1 MKAKSGFTLVEILIV
16 VVILGILAAI
26 VIPQFTEASTE
37 AKTSRLC
44 TDLQSVRSQ
53 IELYKIQHNDNLPGT
68 AGAVTF
74 VQSMTGYT
82 LQDGSLADPQ
92 APGAGVFGPY
102 MQVIPTNPF
111 VPTAALA
118 NVVTAGVASAA
129 GDNSSGWYFNTTT
142 GVFQANDAEAGH
154 TSL

>member
-1 MKAKSGFTLVEILIV
+1 
-16 VVILGILAAI
+16 
-26 VIPQFTEASTE
+26 
-37 AKTSRLC
+37 
-44 TDLQSVRSQ
+44 
-53 IELYKIQHNDNLPGT
+53 
-68 AGAVTF
+68 
-74 VQSMTGYT
+74 
-82 LQDGSLADPQ
+82 
-92 APGAGVFGPY
+92 